1 MSSNA
6 DTKPTL
12 ETILERI
19 NDLRQQMNE
28 RFDEQE
34 RRFDGHD
41 KRFDE
46 QKKILSDFDVR
57 IDRIEGVV
65 SMTRSD
71 VMNLRADFREFKQKV
86 EEVTKGVA

>member
-12 ETILERI
+12 ETVLERI
-19 NDLRQQMNE
+19 DNLRQEMNR
-28 RFDEQE
+28 RFDE
-34 RRFDGHD
+34 HD

-57 IDRIEGVV
+57 IDRIDGVV
-65 SMTRSD
+65 SLTRSD
-71 VMNLRADFREFKQKV
+71 VVNLRADFREFKQKV
-86 EEVTKGVA
+86 EEVMKGVA

>member
-12 ETILERI
+12 ETILEGI
-19 NDLRQQMNE
+19 DSLRQDVSK
-28 RFDEQE
+28 RFDE
-34 RRFDGHD
+34 HD
-41 KRFDE
+41 RRFDE
-46 QKKILSDFDVR
+46 QKKILADFDVR

-65 SMTRSD
+65 SMTRSG

-86 EEVTKGVA
+86 EEVMKGVA

>member
-19 NDLRQQMNE
+19 DSLRQE
-28 RFDEQE
+28 VDR
-34 RRFDGHD
+34 
-41 KRFDE
+41 RFDE
-46 QKKILSDFDVR
+46 QKKTLADFDVR

-86 EEVTKGVA
+86 EEVIKSVA

>member
-19 NDLRQQMNE
+19 DNLRQEMSR
-28 RFDEQE
+28 RFDE
-34 RRFDGHD
+34 HD

-46 QKKILSDFDVR
+46 QKKTLSDFDVR

>member
-19 NDLRQQMNE
+19 DAVRVNLDGLREEMNR
-28 RFDEQE
+28 RFDE
-34 RRFDGHD
+34 HD

-57 IDRIEGVV
+57 IDRIDGVV
-65 SMTRSD
+65 SQTRSD
-71 VMNLRADFREFKQKV
+71 MVNLRADFREFRQKV
-86 EEVTKGVA
+86 EEVMKGVG

>member
-19 NDLRQQMNE
+19 NDLRQEMNE
-28 RFDEQE
+28 RFDEQ
-34 RRFDGHD
+34 
-41 KRFDE
+41 
-46 QKKILSDFDVR
+46 KKTLSDFDVR

-86 EEVTKGVA
+86 EEVTKGVG

>member
-12 ETILERI
+12 ETVLERI
-19 NDLRQQMNE
+19 DNLRQEMNR
-28 RFDEQE
+28 RFDEND
-34 RRFDGHD
+34 R
-41 KRFDE
+41 RFDE
-46 QKKILSDFDVR
+46 QKKTLAEFDVR

-71 VMNLRADFREFKQKV
+71 MVNMRADFREFRQKV

>member
-19 NDLRQQMNE
+19 NDLRQHMNE
-28 RFDEQE
+28 RFDEQ
-34 RRFDGHD
+34 
-41 KRFDE
+41 
-46 QKKILSDFDVR
+46 KKTLSDFDVR

-65 SMTRSD
+65 NITRGEM
-71 VMNLRADFREFKQKV
+71 MNLRADFREFKQKV

>member
-12 ETILERI
+12 ETVLERI
-19 NDLRQQMNE
+19 DNLRQEMNR
-28 RFDEQE
+28 RFDE
-34 RRFDGHD
+34 HD

-57 IDRIEGVV
+57 IDRIDGVV
-65 SMTRSD
+65 SITRSD
-71 VMNLRADFREFKQKV
+71 VVNMRADFREFKQKV
-86 EEVTKGVA
+86 EEVTKGAA